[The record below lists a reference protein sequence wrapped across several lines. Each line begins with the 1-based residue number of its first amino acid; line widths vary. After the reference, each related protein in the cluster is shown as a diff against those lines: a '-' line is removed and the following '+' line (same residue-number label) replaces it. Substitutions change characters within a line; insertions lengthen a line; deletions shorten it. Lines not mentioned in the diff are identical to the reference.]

1 MRLGSKT
8 DDEFLIKLNEK
19 NSQIQSIF
27 HEKIKEIAKKHLVD
41 VMMQDGTVKK
51 QETFEVEK
59 INQIYNRFANGLQA
73 WTLEG
78 ISSTN
83 DEGIRRNFIKLNT
96 NADDCKISLH
106 LSIQYH
112 VVLFYQPNYEVM
124 KKQKELSDFMDMTKK
139 QEGELTEKSDHVIL
153 EKLKA
158 EGYKDLDTQN
168 LFEIFYNDDKIRE
181 KIMSEI
187 ELQTDGD
194 LQKISQRKEGLLKAL
209 DDLLLETYQME
220 PVLIDEAR
228 LVTGEEGCVCNIDI
242 EMIENGQK
250 GGLFDSN
257 QVSSSTKE
265 KISILIDQVL
275 EAILNHPKS

>member
-8 DDEFLIKLNEK
+8 DDEFLIKLNKK

-41 VMMQDGTVKK
+41 VMMQDGIVKK
-51 QETFEVEK
+51 QETFDVEK
-59 INQIYNRFANGLQA
+59 IHQVYNGFANRLQD
-73 WTLEG
+73 WTSDG

-96 NADDCKISLH
+96 NADNCKISLH
-106 LSIQYH
+106 FSIQYH
-112 VVLFYQPNYEVM
+112 VILFYQPNYEVM

-153 EKLKA
+153 EKLRA

-168 LFEIFYNDDKIRE
+168 LFEIFYDDDKIRE
-181 KIMSEI
+181 KIMNEI

-194 LQKISQRKEGLLKAL
+194 LQKISQRKENLLKEL

-242 EMIENGQK
+242 EMIENEHQS
-250 GGLFDSN
+250 GLIDSN
-257 QVSSSTKE
+257 QVSSITKE

-275 EAILNHPKS
+275 EAIT

>member
-8 DDEFLIKLNEK
+8 DDEFLIKLNKK

-41 VMMQDGTVKK
+41 VMMQDGIVKK
-51 QETFEVEK
+51 QETFDVEK
-59 INQIYNRFANGLQA
+59 IHQVYNEFANRLQDWA
-73 WTLEG
+73 LDG

-96 NADDCKISLH
+96 NADNCRISLH

-112 VVLFYQPNYEVM
+112 VILFYQPNYEVM
-124 KKQKELSDFMDMTKK
+124 KKQKELSDFMDETKK
-139 QEGELTEKSDHVIL
+139 HEGELTKKSDHLIL
-153 EKLKA
+153 EKLRA
-158 EGYKDLDTQN
+158 EGYKDLDPQN
-168 LFEIFYNDDKIRE
+168 LFEIFYSDDKIRE

-187 ELQTDGD
+187 EIQTDGD
-194 LQKISQRKEGLLKAL
+194 LQKISQRKESLLKEL

-220 PVLIDEAR
+220 PILIDEAR

-242 EMIENGQK
+242 ERIENDQK
-250 GGLFDSN
+250 TGLFDSE

-265 KISILIDQVL
+265 KISTLIDEVL
-275 EAILNHPKS
+275 EAIT

>member
-1 MRLGSKT
+1 MRLGIKT

-19 NSQIQSIF
+19 NIQIQDSF
-27 HEKIKEIAKKHLVD
+27 LEKIKEIAKKHPVD
-41 VMMQDGTVKK
+41 VMLQDGSVKK
-51 QETFEVEK
+51 QETFDVEK
-59 INQIYNRFANGLQA
+59 IHQIYSNMAERLGT

-112 VVLFYQPNYEVM
+112 VVLFYQPKYEVL
-124 KKQKELSDFMDMTKK
+124 KKQKELSDFMDKTKK
-139 QEGELTEKSDHVIL
+139 QEGELTEKTDHVIL
-153 EKLKA
+153 EKLRA
-158 EGYKDLDTQN
+158 EGYKKFDAQN
-168 LFEIFYNDDKIRE
+168 LFEILYKDDKIRE
-181 KIMSEI
+181 KIMNET

-194 LQKISQRKEGLLKAL
+194 LQKISQHKENLLKAL

-220 PVLIDEAR
+220 PILIDEAR

-242 EMIENGQK
+242 ERIENDQK
-250 GGLFDSN
+250 SGLIDSKKMS
-257 QVSSSTKE
+257 VGTKE
-265 KISILIDQVL
+265 KISALVDQVL
-275 EAILNHPKS
+275 TAIT

>member
-8 DDEFLIKLNEK
+8 DDEFLIKLNKK

-41 VMMQDGTVKK
+41 VMMQDGIVKK
-51 QETFEVEK
+51 QETFDVEK
-59 INQIYNRFANGLQA
+59 IHQVYNEFANRLQD
-73 WTLEG
+73 WTLDG

-96 NADDCKISLH
+96 NADNCRISLH

-112 VVLFYQPNYEVM
+112 VILFYQPNYEVM
-124 KKQKELSDFMDMTKK
+124 KKQKELSDFMDETKK
-139 QEGELTEKSDHVIL
+139 HEGELTKKSDHLIL
-153 EKLKA
+153 EKLRA
-158 EGYKDLDTQN
+158 EGYKDLDPQN
-168 LFEIFYNDDKIRE
+168 LFEIFYSDDKIRE

-187 ELQTDGD
+187 EIQTDGD
-194 LQKISQRKEGLLKAL
+194 LQKISQRKESLLKEL

-242 EMIENGQK
+242 EMIENDQK
-250 GGLFDSN
+250 SGLIDSN
-257 QVSSSTKE
+257 QVSSTTKE

-275 EAILNHPKS
+275 EAIT

>member
-1 MRLGSKT
+1 MRDMRLGSKT
-8 DDEFLIKLNEK
+8 NDEFLIKLNEK
-19 NSQIQSIF
+19 NKQIQRIF
-27 HEKIKEIAKKHLVD
+27 HEKIKEIAKKYPVD
-41 VMMQDGTVKK
+41 VMMQDGIVKK

-59 INQIYNRFANGLQA
+59 IHHVYNEFAKGLRD

-96 NADDCKISLH
+96 NVDDCKISIH

-112 VVLFYQPNYEVM
+112 VILFYQPNYEVM
-124 KKQKELSDFMDMTKK
+124 KKQKELSDFIDMTKK
-139 QEGELTEKSDHVIL
+139 QEGELTEKSDHLIL

-158 EGYKDLDTQN
+158 EGYKDLDTQS

-187 ELQTDGD
+187 DLQTDGD
-194 LQKISQRKEGLLKAL
+194 LQKISQQKESLLKEL
-209 DDLLLETYQME
+209 DNLLLETYQME

-242 EMIENGQK
+242 EKIENNQK
-250 GGLFDSN
+250 TGLFNSG
-257 QVSSSTKE
+257 QVSNATKE
-265 KISILIDQVL
+265 KINILIDEVM
-275 EAILNHPKS
+275 EAIT

>member
-1 MRLGSKT
+1 MRLGNKT

-19 NSQIQSIF
+19 NSQIQNIF
-27 HEKIKEIAKKHLVD
+27 HENIEEIVKKYSID

-51 QETFEVEK
+51 QDTFDVKK
-59 INQIYNRFANGLQA
+59 IHQIYNEFTKKLQN

-83 DEGIRRNFIKLNT
+83 DDGIRRNFIKLHT
-96 NADDCKISLH
+96 NADEYRISLH
-106 LSIQYH
+106 FSIQYH
-112 VVLFYQPNYEVM
+112 VIIFYQPNYEVM
-124 KKQKELSDFMDMTKK
+124 KKQKELSDFMDKTKK
-139 QEGELTEKSDHVIL
+139 QEGELTQKSDHLIF

-158 EGYKDLDTQN
+158 EGYKDLDTQS

-194 LQKISQRKEGLLKAL
+194 LQKINQHKENLLRGL
-209 DDLLLETYQME
+209 DNLLLETYQME

-228 LVTGEEGCVCNIDI
+228 LVTGEEGCLCNIDI
-242 EMIENGQK
+242 EKIENDQRTGV
-250 GGLFDSN
+250 FDSK
-257 QVSSSTKE
+257 QLSTSTKE
-265 KISILIDQVL
+265 KINALIDQVL
-275 EAILNHPKS
+275 QSTT

>member
-59 INQIYNRFANGLQA
+59 INQIYNRFTNGLQA

-112 VVLFYQPNYEVM
+112 VVLFYQPNYKVM

-168 LFEIFYNDDKIRE
+168 LFEIFYSDDKIRE

-242 EMIENGQK
+242 ERIENGQK
-250 GGLFDSN
+250 SGVFDSN

-265 KISILIDQVL
+265 KISALIDQVL
-275 EAILNHPKS
+275 EAIT

>member
-8 DDEFLIKLNEK
+8 DDEFLIKLNKK

-41 VMMQDGTVKK
+41 VMMQDGVVKK
-51 QETFEVEK
+51 QETFDVEK
-59 INQIYNRFANGLQA
+59 IHQVYNGFANKLQD
-73 WTLEG
+73 WTLDG

-83 DEGIRRNFIKLNT
+83 NEGIRRNFIKLNT
-96 NADDCKISLH
+96 NADNCRISLH
-106 LSIQYH
+106 FSIQYH
-112 VVLFYQPNYEVM
+112 VILFYQPNYEVM

-153 EKLKA
+153 EKLRA

-168 LFEIFYNDDKIRE
+168 LFEIFYDDDKIRE
-181 KIMSEI
+181 KIMNEI

-194 LQKISQRKEGLLKAL
+194 LQKISQRKENLLKEL

-220 PVLIDEAR
+220 PALIDEAR

-275 EAILNHPKS
+275 EAIT

>member
-8 DDEFLIKLNEK
+8 DDEFLIKLNKK

-27 HEKIKEIAKKHLVD
+27 HEKIKEIAKKHPVD
-41 VMMQDGTVKK
+41 VMMQDGIVKK
-51 QETFEVEK
+51 QETFDVEK
-59 INQIYNRFANGLQA
+59 IHQVYNGFANRLQD
-73 WTLEG
+73 WTLDG

-96 NADDCKISLH
+96 NADNCRISLH

-112 VVLFYQPNYEVM
+112 VILFYQPNYEVM
-124 KKQKELSDFMDMTKK
+124 KKQKELSDFMDETKK
-139 QEGELTEKSDHVIL
+139 HEGELTKKSDHLIL
-153 EKLKA
+153 EKLRA
-158 EGYKDLDTQN
+158 EGYKDLDPQN
-168 LFEIFYNDDKIRE
+168 LFEIFYSDDKIRE

-187 ELQTDGD
+187 EIQTDGD
-194 LQKISQRKEGLLKAL
+194 LQKISQRKESLLKEL

-220 PVLIDEAR
+220 PILIDEAR

-242 EMIENGQK
+242 ERIENDQK
-250 GGLFDSN
+250 TGLFDSE

-265 KISILIDQVL
+265 KISTLIDEVL
-275 EAILNHPKS
+275 EAIT

>member
-1 MRLGSKT
+1 MRLGNKT

-19 NSQIQSIF
+19 NSQIQNIF
-27 HEKIKEIAKKHLVD
+27 HEKIEEIAKKYPID

-51 QETFEVEK
+51 QDTFDVKK
-59 INQIYNRFANGLQA
+59 IQGIYNEFTKKLQN

-83 DEGIRRNFIKLNT
+83 DEGIRRNFIKLHT
-96 NADDCKISLH
+96 NADECRISLH
-106 LSIQYH
+106 FSIQYH

-124 KKQKELSDFMDMTKK
+124 KKQKELSDFMDKTKK
-139 QEGELTEKSDHVIL
+139 QEGELTQKSDHLIF

-158 EGYKDLDTQN
+158 EGYRDLDTQS

-194 LQKISQRKEGLLKAL
+194 LQKINQHKENLLKGL
-209 DDLLLETYQME
+209 DNLLLETYQME

-228 LVTGEEGCVCNIDI
+228 LVTGEEGCLCNIDI
-242 EMIENGQK
+242 EKIENDQRTGV
-250 GGLFDSN
+250 FDSK
-257 QVSSSTKE
+257 QLSTSTKE
-265 KISILIDQVL
+265 KISVLIDQVL
-275 EAILNHPKS
+275 ESIT

>member
-112 VVLFYQPNYEVM
+112 VILFYQPNYEVM

-181 KIMSEI
+181 KIMDEI

-194 LQKISQRKEGLLKAL
+194 LQKISQRKENLLKEL

-220 PVLIDEAR
+220 PILIDEAR

-242 EMIENGQK
+242 EMIENEHQS
-250 GGLFDSN
+250 GLIDSN
-257 QVSSSTKE
+257 QVSSTTKE

-275 EAILNHPKS
+275 EAIT

>member
-1 MRLGSKT
+1 MRLGNKT
-8 DDEFLIKLNEK
+8 NDEFLVKLNEK
-19 NSQIQSIF
+19 NSIIQNIF
-27 HEKIKEIAKKHLVD
+27 HEKITKIAKKYSVD

-51 QETFEVEK
+51 QETFDVEK
-59 INQIYNRFANGLQA
+59 IHRVYDEFAKKLQN

-83 DEGIRRNFIKLNT
+83 DEGIRRNFIKINT
-96 NADDCKISLH
+96 NADNCRISLH

-112 VVLFYQPNYEVM
+112 VILFYQPNYEVM

-139 QEGELTEKSDHVIL
+139 HEGELTKKSDHLIL

-158 EGYKDLDTQN
+158 AGYKDLDPQN
-168 LFEIFYNDDKIRE
+168 LFEIFYSDDKIRE

-194 LQKISQRKEGLLKAL
+194 LQKISQRKESLLKEL

-220 PVLIDEAR
+220 PILIDEAR

-242 EMIENGQK
+242 ERIENDQK
-250 GGLFDSN
+250 TGMFNSD
-257 QVSSSTKE
+257 QISSGTKE
-265 KISILIDQVL
+265 KISVLIDEVL
-275 EAILNHPKS
+275 EAIT

>member
-8 DDEFLIKLNEK
+8 DDGFLIKLNKK

-41 VMMQDGTVKK
+41 VMMQDGVVKK
-51 QETFEVEK
+51 QETFDVEK
-59 INQIYNRFANGLQA
+59 IHQVYNVFANKLQD
-73 WTLEG
+73 WTLDG

-83 DEGIRRNFIKLNT
+83 NEGIRRNFIKLNT
-96 NADDCKISLH
+96 NADNCRISLH
-106 LSIQYH
+106 FSIQYH
-112 VVLFYQPNYEVM
+112 VILFYQPNYEVM

-153 EKLKA
+153 EKLRA

-168 LFEIFYNDDKIRE
+168 LFEIFYDDDKIRE
-181 KIMSEI
+181 KIMNEI

-194 LQKISQRKEGLLKAL
+194 LQKISQRKENLLKEL

-242 EMIENGQK
+242 EIIENGQK
-250 GGLFDSN
+250 VSLFDSN

-275 EAILNHPKS
+275 EAIT

>member
-41 VMMQDGTVKK
+41 VMMQEGTVKK

-168 LFEIFYNDDKIRE
+168 LFEIFYSDDKIRE

-194 LQKISQRKEGLLKAL
+194 LQKINQRKEGLLKAL

-250 GGLFDSN
+250 SGVFDSN

-265 KISILIDQVL
+265 KISALIDQVL
-275 EAILNHPKS
+275 EAIT

>member
-41 VMMQDGTVKK
+41 VMMQEGTVKK

-124 KKQKELSDFMDMTKK
+124 KKQKELSDFMDITKK

-168 LFEIFYNDDKIRE
+168 LFEIFYSDDKIRE

-194 LQKISQRKEGLLKAL
+194 LQKINQRKEGLLKAL

-250 GGLFDSN
+250 SGVFDSN

-265 KISILIDQVL
+265 KISALIDQVL
-275 EAILNHPKS
+275 EAIT

>member
-8 DDEFLIKLNEK
+8 DDEFLIRLNKK
-19 NSQIQSIF
+19 NNQIQSVF
-27 HEKIKEIAKKHLVD
+27 HEKIKDIAKKYPVD
-41 VMMQDGTVKK
+41 VMLQDGIVKK
-51 QETFEVEK
+51 QETFDVEK
-59 INQIYNRFANGLQA
+59 IHKIYTDFADKLQD
-73 WTLEG
+73 WTSDG

-96 NADDCKISLH
+96 NVDYCKISIH

-112 VVLFYQPNYEVM
+112 VVLFYQPNYEVI

-139 QEGELTEKSDHVIL
+139 RENELTEKSDHVIF

-158 EGYKDLDTQN
+158 EGYKDLDTQS
-168 LFEIFYNDDKIRE
+168 LFEIFYSDDKIRE
-181 KIMSEI
+181 KIMNEI
-187 ELQTDGD
+187 EFQTDGD
-194 LQKISQRKEGLLKAL
+194 LQKISQRKESLLKAL

-220 PVLIDEAR
+220 PILIDEAR

-250 GGLFDSN
+250 SSLFDSKKI
-257 QVSSSTKE
+257 SSSTKE
-265 KISILIDQVL
+265 KITSLIDQVL
-275 EAILNHPKS
+275 EAIS

>member
-1 MRLGSKT
+1 MRLGNKT
-8 DDEFLIKLNEK
+8 DDEFLTKLNEK
-19 NSQIQSIF
+19 NEQIRSIF
-27 HEKIKEIAKKHLVD
+27 HEKIKEIAKKHLID

-51 QETFEVEK
+51 QETFDVEK
-59 INQIYNRFANGLQA
+59 IHQIYDGFAKGLQN
-73 WTLEG
+73 WTLDC

-96 NADDCKISLH
+96 IADDCKISLH

-112 VVLFYQPNYEVM
+112 VILFYQPNYEVL

-139 QEGELTEKSDHVIL
+139 QEDELTEKSDHVIL
-153 EKLKA
+153 EKLRA
-158 EGYKDLDTQN
+158 EGYENLDTQN

-181 KIMSEI
+181 KIMNEI

-194 LQKISQRKEGLLKAL
+194 LQKINQRKDSLLREL
-209 DDLLLETYQME
+209 DDLLLETYQIE

-242 EMIENGQK
+242 EKIEDDQK
-250 GGLFDSN
+250 TGLFDPG
-257 QVSSSTKE
+257 QVSSGTKE
-265 KISILIDQVL
+265 KISRLIDDVL
-275 EAILNHPKS
+275 DAIA

>member
-8 DDEFLIKLNEK
+8 DDEFLIKLNKK

-41 VMMQDGTVKK
+41 VMMQDGIVKK
-51 QETFEVEK
+51 QETFDVEK
-59 INQIYNRFANGLQA
+59 IHQVYNGFANRLQD
-73 WTLEG
+73 WTFDG

-96 NADDCKISLH
+96 NADNCKISLH
-106 LSIQYH
+106 FSIQYH
-112 VVLFYQPNYEVM
+112 VILFYQPNYEVM

-153 EKLKA
+153 EKLRA

-168 LFEIFYNDDKIRE
+168 LFEIFYDDDKIRE
-181 KIMSEI
+181 KIMNEI

-194 LQKISQRKEGLLKAL
+194 LQKISQRKENLLKEL

-220 PVLIDEAR
+220 PILIDEAR

-242 EMIENGQK
+242 EMIENEHQS
-250 GGLFDSN
+250 GLIDSN
-257 QVSSSTKE
+257 QVSSTTKE

-275 EAILNHPKS
+275 EAIT

>member
-8 DDEFLIKLNEK
+8 DDEFLIKLNKK
-19 NSQIQSIF
+19 NSQIQGIF

-41 VMMQDGTVKK
+41 VMMQDGIVKK
-51 QETFEVEK
+51 QETFDVEK
-59 INQIYNRFANGLQA
+59 IHQVYNVFANRLQD
-73 WTLEG
+73 WTLDG

-96 NADDCKISLH
+96 NVDSCKISLH
-106 LSIQYH
+106 FSIQYH
-112 VVLFYQPNYEVM
+112 VILFYQPNYEVM

-153 EKLKA
+153 EKLRA

-168 LFEIFYNDDKIRE
+168 LFEIFYNNDKIRE
-181 KIMSEI
+181 KIMNEI

-194 LQKISQRKEGLLKAL
+194 LQKISQRKENLLKEL

-220 PVLIDEAR
+220 PILIDEAR

-250 GGLFDSN
+250 GSLFNSN
-257 QVSSSTKE
+257 QISSSTKE

-275 EAILNHPKS
+275 EAIT

>member
-8 DDEFLIKLNEK
+8 DDEFLIKLNKK

-41 VMMQDGTVKK
+41 VMMQDGVVKK
-51 QETFEVEK
+51 QETFDVEK
-59 INQIYNRFANGLQA
+59 IHQVYNGFANRLQD
-73 WTLEG
+73 WTLDG

-96 NADDCKISLH
+96 NADNCKISLH
-106 LSIQYH
+106 FSIQYH
-112 VVLFYQPNYEVM
+112 VILFYQPNYEVM

-153 EKLKA
+153 EKLRA

-181 KIMSEI
+181 KIMNEI
-187 ELQTDGD
+187 DLQTDGD
-194 LQKISQRKEGLLKAL
+194 LQKISQRKENLLKEL

-220 PVLIDEAR
+220 PILIDEAR

-242 EMIENGQK
+242 EMIENEHQS
-250 GGLFDSN
+250 GLIDSN
-257 QVSSSTKE
+257 QVSSTTKE

-275 EAILNHPKS
+275 EAIT